1 MVRLTPDKMDRF
13 KDKTCF
19 ICGRQ
24 LLDYTP
30 ADLAYVPNVTGKS
43 IKAKPDKFHLFPCP
57 ECNEVAHKRCWYK
70 HGEIPKKKGFF
81 SKSDFQLTCP
91 SCSRPLSVKRDK
103 VVDWRKGYEIPEHPD
118 DEILEIQIP
127 DLIRWK
133 RGRSVGSFLKMVGD
147 ALTSFFQAVG
157 LGSLTDTE
165 TSAIARAAEKIG
177 KGINDVA
184 EKVFKL
190 DISPEER
197 KNLTELKCQNCDAP
211 LPLPEYWEEA
221 VVCSHCGTAHLLP
234 T

>member
-1 MVRLTPDKMDRF
+1 MIVTPDKMDRF

-19 ICGRQ
+19 LCGKQ
-24 LLDYTP
+24 LLVYSQS
-30 ADLAYVPNVTGKS
+30 DLSYVPNVVGKS
-43 IKAKPDKFHLFPCP
+43 IKATPAKYYLFPCS
-57 ECNEVAHKRCWYK
+57 ECNEVAHKRCWYN
-70 HGEIPKKKGFF
+70 HGEIPQKKGLF
-81 SKSDFQLTCP
+81 SKSDYQLHCP
-91 SCSRPLSVKRDK
+91 SCTKPLSQKREK
-103 VVDWRKGYEIPEHPD
+103 LRKWNKGYEIPGHPD
-118 DEILEIQIP
+118 EELLEIQIP
-127 DLIRWK
+127 DLVNWK

-147 ALTSFFQAVG
+147 AIDSFFKAVG

-165 TSAIARAAEKIG
+165 TSAIARAAANIG

-197 KNLTELKCQNCDAP
+197 KNLTELVCQNCDAP
-211 LPLPEYWEEA
+211 LPLPEFYEEA